1 MRGLAGVDDPL
12 SLEAVETLG
21 LTGSYMGQSPDEVR
35 AITGEDFTQTVTYE
49 DPETGEIMNYEV
61 DLLKHEWA

>member
-1 MRGLAGVDDPL
+1 ML
-12 SLEAVETLG
+12 SIADTFE
-21 LTGSYMGQSPDEVR
+21 
-35 AITGEDFTQTVTYE
+35 GEDFTQTVTYE

>member
-1 MRGLAGVDDPL
+1 LPQLRRPA
-12 SLEAVETLG
+12 
-21 LTGSYMGQSPDEVR
+21 R
-35 AITGEDFTQTVTYE
+35 WAITGEDFTQTVTYE

>member
-1 MRGLAGVDDPL
+1 
-12 SLEAVETLG
+12 
-21 LTGSYMGQSPDEVR
+21 MGKTPDEVR
-35 AITGEDFTQTVTYE
+35 ANTGEDFTQTVTYE